1 MFAVDETTARAI
13 RDALEQGG
21 ELSAVAELRRRLPL
35 ITDNIEARRCVR
47 IITGWEPLSSTRPAG
62 KRRTKN
68 CHG

>member
-47 IITGWEPLSSTRPAG
+47 IITGWKPLPSTRPAG